1 VGERAV
7 SHRAHGVADMTP
19 RAVLE
24 KWIALF
30 NAADAEG
37 IAALYAADAVNH
49 QVALEPV
56 VGRDAIR
63 DMFARD
69 FAAASMV
76 CIPDAI
82 HEAGDVVALEWKDPI
97 GLRGC
102 GFFTVKDG
110 RITFQRGYWD
120 KLSFLRLHNLP
131 LEGTP
136 ERS

>member
-1 VGERAV
+1 LHQVLY
-7 SHRAHGVADMTP
+7 MTP

-30 NAADAEG
+30 NAADVEG
-37 IAALYAADAVNH
+37 LAALYAEDAINH

-56 VGRDAIR
+56 AGRPAIK
-63 DMFARD
+63 DMFEREFVNAD
-69 FAAASMV
+69 MI
-76 CIPDAI
+76 CIPDVI
-82 HEAGDVVALEWKDPI
+82 HEAGDVVALEWKDPL

-110 RITFQRGYWD
+110 LITFQRGYWD

-131 LEGTP
+131 VDG
-136 ERS
+136 